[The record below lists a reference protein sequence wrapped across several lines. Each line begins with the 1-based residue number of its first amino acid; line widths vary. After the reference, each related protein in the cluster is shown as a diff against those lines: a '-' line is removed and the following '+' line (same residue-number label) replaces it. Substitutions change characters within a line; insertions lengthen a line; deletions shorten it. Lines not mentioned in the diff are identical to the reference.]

1 MIIINDFPLNAEYFR
16 AVDGFLNYE
25 VSTDGRVRNSKTGRI
40 LKAGVNSTRHLRV
53 CLSKDRQPS
62 FMYVHRLVATAFCN
76 NENNY
81 NVVDHIDRNP
91 SNNNYHNLRWSTH
104 SENSRNKSVHNT
116 NTSGYPGV
124 FHDRTKDAWLAS
136 WFGNIKTRHRKCF
149 SVKIHG
155 NEQAKQMAIYHRK
168 KWL

>member
-16 AVDGFLNYE
+16 AVDSFPHYE

-40 LKAGVNSTRHLRV
+40 LKALANKPTGHLHIGLVND
-53 CLSKDRQPS
+53 KQQS

-91 SNNNYHNLRWSTH
+91 SNNNYQNLRWCTM

-124 FHDRTKDAWLAS
+124 FYDRNKDAWLAC

-155 NEQAKQMAIYHRK
+155 NE
-168 KWL
+168 